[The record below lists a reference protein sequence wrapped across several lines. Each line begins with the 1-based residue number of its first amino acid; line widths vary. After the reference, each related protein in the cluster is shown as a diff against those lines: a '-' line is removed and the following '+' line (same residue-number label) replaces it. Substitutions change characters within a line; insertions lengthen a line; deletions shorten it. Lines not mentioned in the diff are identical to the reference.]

1 MLILIDYN
9 GLLSELIAKTL
20 TNAVGMAIDRVIA
33 LLSESNLNEEDLN
46 IETEHSSNGQYIY
59 DKIYVQIT
67 SGREG

>member
-1 MLILIDYN
+1 MEYYF
-9 GLLSELIAKTL
+9 
-20 TNAVGMAIDRVIA
+20 DRVIA

-46 IETEHSSNGQYIY
+46 IEIKHSSNGQYIY